1 MADDDFLNIQRGIEK
16 DLFDEHNKMLD
27 RFYSLISLMFAA
39 SGFSLTVIT
48 FVIGKGVE
56 TVQMAFGDYHV
67 QLCFISLF
75 LAFII
80 SILNVLSLTH
90 HRRLVKKDGSMGY
103 REGDELVI
111 NNVKIS
117 RDLTKQKDQYTIAI
131 TFIAVSLISLFNSF
145 ASHPIRN
152 KMLTVGFILM
162 VRCQYANLVK
172 RGIKTDRL
180 CSNAT
185 QSKGYRGA
193 GEKKNLLLIN
203 LIVPILKIAL

>member
-1 MADDDFLNIQRGIEK
+1 MAEDDFLNIQRGIEK

-48 FVIGKGVE
+48 FVIGKGAK
-56 TVQMAFGDYHV
+56 TIQMAFSDYHV

-75 LAFII
+75 MAFII

-90 HRRLVKKDGSMGY
+90 HRKLVKKDGSMGY

-145 ASHPIRN
+145 ASHPILN

-162 VRCQYANLVK
+162 V
-172 RGIKTDRL
+172 
-180 CSNAT
+180 
-185 QSKGYRGA
+185 
-193 GEKKNLLLIN
+193 LLSIR
-203 LIVPILKIAL
+203 KSRQTRT